1 MSIDISASISAVPTV
16 EVGTTNVP
24 ELAAPSSAAQAKFDS
39 QDPTGNAVTSS
50 SSGEE
55 KGEGTEG
62 MKELAGTA
70 TVFLNVQA
78 FTLRQA

>member
-1 MSIDISASISAVPTV
+1 MSIDISASVSAVPTV
-16 EVGTTNVP
+16 EVGSTNVP
-24 ELAAPSSAAQAKFDS
+24 ELAAPSSAAPAKFDS

-55 KGEGTEG
+55 KGEGTE
-62 MKELAGTA
+62 ELTGTA
-70 TVFLNVQA
+70 TAFLNVQA

>member
-1 MSIDISASISAVPTV
+1 MSIDISASVSAVPTV
-16 EVGTTNVP
+16 EVGSTNVP
-24 ELAAPSSAAQAKFDS
+24 ELAAPSSAAPAKFDS

-55 KGEGTEG
+55 KGEGTE
-62 MKELAGTA
+62 ELAGTA
-70 TVFLNVQA
+70 TAFLNVQA

>member
-1 MSIDISASISAVPTV
+1 M
-16 EVGTTNVP
+16 GTTNVP
-24 ELAAPSSAAQAKFDS
+24 ELAAPSSAAPAKFDS
-39 QDPTGNAVTSS
+39 QDPTGNAAISS

-70 TVFLNVQA
+70 TAFLNVQA